1 MSRLILVTVL
11 FSSFVFCGVLSAKPA
26 FNQHKRIEQGVKSGQ
41 LTKEE
46 AQELKEEQKNIK
58 EMKDKAKADGVVTKE
73 EKEKI
78 RAARKA
84 ANENIYQ
91 EKHDVEKAVKK

>member
-1 MSRLILVTVL
+1 MSRLILVTIL

-26 FNQHKRIEQGVKSGQ
+26 LKQHKRIEQGVKSGQ

-46 AQELKEEQKNIK
+46 TQELKDEQNNIK
-58 EMKDKAKADGVVTKE
+58 EMKEKAKADGVVTKE

-84 ANENIYQ
+84 ASESIYQ
-91 EKHDVEKAVKK
+91 EKHDAEKATKK